1 MTDAALPKPI
11 ILVAEDNEDHALF
24 IRRAFRES
32 NVTVVHKEDGE
43 DALAFLNDESN
54 PVPTLALLDVN
65 MPRLSGLELLRS
77 IRANPRL
84 KWVAVVM
91 FSTSSSRSDVR
102 EAYESGAN
110 SYVPKPMAFG
120 EFQEKLREV
129 GEYWT
134 HIDRTAL

>member
-1 MTDAALPKPI
+1 MTDATRPRPV

-24 IRRAFRES
+24 IRRAFKDS
-32 NVTVVHKEDGE
+32 DVTIVHKEDGE
-43 DALAFLNDESN
+43 EALAFLSDPNN
-54 PVPTLALLDVN
+54 PVPMLALLDVN

-77 IRANPRL
+77 IRSIPRL

-91 FSTSSSRSDVR
+91 FSTSSSRADVR

-110 SYVPKPMAFG
+110 SYVPKPMGFA
-120 EFQEKLREV
+120 EFQAKLKEV

-134 HIDRTAL
+134 QINRSAL